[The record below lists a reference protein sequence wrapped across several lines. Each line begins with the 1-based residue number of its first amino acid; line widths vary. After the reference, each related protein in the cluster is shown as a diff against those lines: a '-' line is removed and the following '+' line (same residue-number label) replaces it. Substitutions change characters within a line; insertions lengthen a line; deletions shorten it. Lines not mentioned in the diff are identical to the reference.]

1 MVLVV
6 TLREVQVGVETE
18 METEMETETEAI
30 QAVGREV
37 RMGVMDTRQ
46 EVIKTVMVDLDHIK
60 CLKFILFSDLLLK
73 FLNESKICE

>member
-1 MVLVV
+1 VVLVV
-6 TLREVQVGVETE
+6 TLREVPVGV
-18 METEMETETEAI
+18 ETEMETETEAI
-30 QAVGREV
+30 QAVGQEV

-46 EVIKTVMVDLDHIK
+46 EVNKAVMVDLDHIK

>member
-1 MVLVV
+1 VVLVV
-6 TLREVQVGVETE
+6 TLREVQVGV
-18 METEMETETEAI
+18 ETEMETETEAI

-46 EVIKTVMVDLDHIK
+46 EVNKTVMVDLDHIK